1 MTYQLYQPKLD
12 PRLYNPQ
19 TNQPWQGET
28 WKTQGLLDPNDPYN
42 DRNME
47 RYTNELTRHMQYRP
61 SHNID
66 EFGVTQTPQYQMIN
80 GQAVEHIGGDYVGN
94 GSPGRRGY
102 FLDRGT
108 LNQGQMYDPYG
119 NITNAAGRY
128 RKLPINQGL
137 TNQEQH
143 GHQQWIGGENPARA
157 RAQAYRSALNPTGN
171 SLTSALMR

>member
-12 PRLYNPQ
+12 PRLYNPDV
-19 TNQPWQGET
+19 NSPWQGET
-28 WKTQGLLDPNDPYN
+28 WKTQGLLNPNDPYN
-42 DRNME
+42 DRNMA
-47 RYTNELTRHMQYRP
+47 RYTNELTRHLQYRP

-108 LNQGQMYDPYG
+108 LNEGQMYDPYG

-128 RKLPINQGL
+128 RKLDINQGL
-137 TNQEQH
+137 GEQH
-143 GHQQWIGGENPARA
+143 GHQYDGVNPAVSRS
-157 RAQAYRSALNPTGN
+157 RGYGRGSALNPTGN